1 VNVSEIFVKRPV
13 MTTLVM
19 VGVLVFG
26 IVGYRNLPVAALPN
40 VDFPTISVSAS
51 LPGASPETMAS
62 AVATPL
68 EKQFSTI
75 PAVDSMTS
83 TSSLGST
90 SITLQFSLS
99 RNIDAAAQDVQAAIS
114 SALRQLPPQ
123 MTTPPTFRKV
133 NPADSPIFYI
143 AFTSKTLRLSTLDEY
158 AENTLAQRISTV
170 SGVAQVNVYGSRKYA
185 VRIDLNP
192 DALSGR
198 GLGIDTVAD
207 AIGKGN
213 VNLPTG
219 TLYGPNRIY
228 NVNVNGQMYD
238 AASFGEMIVT
248 YQNGAPVRLK
258 DVAHV
263 YDGVQNDKGGATING
278 EEGVVLAVQ
287 KQPGTN
293 TIQVVEDIQK
303 TLPAFERS
311 LPAGAELNVI
321 YDRSQSIRESVSDVK
336 FSLLLALALVV
347 MVIFV
352 FLRNVS
358 ATIIPSL
365 ALPMSIVGTF
375 AVMYALGFS
384 IDNLSLMAL
393 TLSVGFVVDDAIVM
407 LENIARHMEMGK
419 DRLTATFDGAR
430 EIGFTIVSMTLSLA
444 AVFIPVVFMGG
455 IIGRLLNE
463 FAVTIVSAVLVSGL
477 VSLSLT
483 PMLCSRMLRS
493 EHETRH
499 GRIYAFSE
507 RMFNGAQGFYRRTLN
522 ICVHHRFIVL
532 MVFFALVAGTA
543 LLVYKIPKG
552 FLPND
557 DTGQLFVFT
566 QAAQDIGFD
575 AMVEKQRQAV
585 DILRKDPNVDNVMA
599 FVGAGGSSAT
609 LNLGRM
615 IVNLKPPHERKS
627 ADEVVQEIRP
637 KLQNIPGLTAFPQN
651 LPLIRIGGKLTNSTY
666 QFVLQ
671 DTDTK
676 QLFEWTPKLVAAL
689 AKVPGFLDVNSDM
702 LIANPQLD
710 VTIDRDAAAAYG
722 VTPDAIEN
730 GLYNAFGPA
739 QVSTIYTSTDQFWV
753 LLQVDP
759 KRQADPNV
767 LSSIYITGNPPKVD
781 TTGAMLP
788 SNSQLVPLSAVTKFG
803 NSVGAATI
811 NHLGQ
816 VPAVTVSFNLAP
828 GKSLSDAV
836 KGVDTT
842 VASLKM
848 PETITTSFQG
858 TAQSFQD
865 SLQGMGVLLL
875 LAIFVIY
882 LVLGILYESFIH
894 PLTILSGLPTAVFG
908 ALLTLM
914 VFGKDLDLYGGVG
927 LIMLIGIV
935 KKNAIMMIDFALEK
949 QREGEDAEHAIIDA
963 SVIRFRPIMMTTFAA
978 LMGTLPIALGVG
990 AGAEARRP
998 LGLAVVGGLIT
1009 SQLLTL
1015 YLTPVIYLYFERLQE
1030 RLKQRRTRKAGG
1042 SDKLSV
1048 SRSQQ
1053 PAH

>member
-1 VNVSEIFVKRPV
+1 VRRPV

-19 VGVLVFG
+19 VGILVFG
-26 IVGYRNLPVAALPN
+26 IVGYRLLPVAALPN
-40 VDFPTISVSAS
+40 VDFPTIQVSAS

-75 PAVDSMTS
+75 PAIDSMTS
-83 TSSLGST
+83 SSALGST
-90 SITLQFSLS
+90 SITLQFALD

-114 SALRQLPPQ
+114 AALRQLPTQ

-133 NPADSPIFYI
+133 NPADSPVFYVG
-143 AFTSKTLRLSTLDEY
+143 FTSKTLRLSTLDEY

-170 SGVAQVNVYGSRKYA
+170 TGVAQVNVYGSQKYA
-185 VRIDLNP
+185 VRVDLDP
-192 DALSGR
+192 DALSTR
-198 GLGIDTVAD
+198 GLGIDTVAN
-207 AIGKGN
+207 AVGKGN

-228 NVNVNGQMYD
+228 NVMVDGQLYD
-238 AASFGEMIVT
+238 AAAFGDLIVT

-258 DVAHV
+258 DVAKV
-263 YDGVQNDKGGATING
+263 YDGVQNDKGGALIDG
-278 EEGVVLAVQ
+278 EQGVVLAIQ

-293 TIQVVEDIQK
+293 TIQVVEDIK
-303 TLPAFERS
+303 KMLPAFQRS
-311 LPAGAELNVI
+311 LPAGAELRVI
-321 YDRSQSIRESVSDVK
+321 YDRSQSIRESVADVK
-336 FSLLLALALVV
+336 FSLVLALCLVV
-347 MVIFV
+347 LVIFV
-352 FLRNVS
+352 FLRNLQ
-358 ATIIPSL
+358 ATLIPSL

-375 AVMYALGFS
+375 AVMYALDFS

-393 TLSVGFVVDDAIVM
+393 TLAVGFVVDDAIVM
-407 LENIARHMEMGK
+407 LENISRHLEMGK
-419 DRLTATFDGAR
+419 DRLRATLDGAK

-455 IIGRLLNE
+455 LIGRLLKE
-463 FAVTIVSAVLVSGL
+463 FAITIVAAVLVSGF

-483 PMLCSRMLRS
+483 PMLCSRMLKPL
-493 EHETRH
+493 HGGTH
-499 GRIYAFSE
+499 GRLYQACERAFDAMQSAYA
-507 RMFNGAQGFYRRTLN
+507 RTLRAS
-522 ICVHHRFIVL
+522 VRHRFVVL
-532 MVFFALVAGTA
+532 LTFFALVVATG
-543 LLVYKIPKG
+543 LLAVRMPKG

-575 AMVEKQRQAV
+575 AMLEKQRKAA
-585 DILRKDPNVDNVMA
+585 DILRGNPNVAGVMA

-637 KLQNIPGLTAFPQN
+637 LLQGIPGLQAFAQN
-651 LPLIRIGGKLTNSTY
+651 LPLIRIGGRLTNSTY

-671 DTDTK
+671 DTDTRR
-676 QLFEWTPKLVAAL
+676 LFEWTPRLVTALSKL
-689 AKVPGFLDVNSDM
+689 PGFLDVSSDM
-702 LIANPQLD
+702 LVANPQLD

-730 GLYNAFGPA
+730 ALYYAFGPA
-739 QVSTIYTSTDQFWV
+739 QVSTIYTPTDQFWV

-759 KRQADPNV
+759 ARQADTSV
-767 LSSIYITGNPPKVD
+767 LSSIYVTPTLPPKASAGD
-781 TTGAMLP
+781 ATATP
-788 SNSQLVPLSAVTKFG
+788 SGQLVPLSAVTHTG
-803 NSVGAATI
+803 QSVGPATI

-828 GKSLSDAV
+828 GMSLSDAV
-836 KGVDTT
+836 AGVDRA
-842 VASLKM
+842 VAQLHL
-848 PETITTSFQG
+848 PDTISASFQG
-858 TAQSFQD
+858 TAQQFQD
-865 SLQGMGVLLL
+865 SLSGMGILLL
-875 LAIFVIY
+875 LAVFVIY

-914 VFGKDLDLYGGVG
+914 VFGKDLDLYGAVG

-949 QREGEDAEHAIIDA
+949 QREGEEPERAIVDAC
-963 SVIRFRPIMMTTFAA
+963 VIRFRPIMMTTFAA
-978 LMGTLPIALGVG
+978 LMGTLPIALGFG

-998 LGLAVVGGLIT
+998 LGLAVVGGLVT

-1015 YLTPVIYLYFERLQE
+1015 YITPVIYLYFERLQQ
-1030 RLKQRRTRKAGG
+1030 RLRRRRRAAA
-1042 SDKLSV
+1042 
-1048 SRSQQ
+1048 
-1053 PAH
+1053 PAA

>member
-26 IVGYRNLPVAALPN
+26 IVGYRNLPVASLPN

-90 SITLQFSLS
+90 SITLQFSLD

-133 NPADSPIFYI
+133 NPADSPVFYI

-170 SGVAQVNVYGSRKYA
+170 QGVAQVNVYGSRKYA
-185 VRIDLNP
+185 VRIDLDP

-238 AASFGEMIVT
+238 AAAFGDMIVT
-248 YQNGAPVRLK
+248 YQNGAPVRLR

-278 EEGVVLAVQ
+278 EEGVVLAIQ

-293 TIQVVEDIQK
+293 TIQVVEDIKK

-336 FSLLLALALVV
+336 FSLVLALALVV

-483 PMLCSRMLRS
+483 PMLCSRMLKS

-507 RMFNGAQGFYRRTLN
+507 RLFNGTQGFYRRTLN
-522 ICVHHRFIVL
+522 TCVQHRLIVL

-543 LLVYKIPKG
+543 LLVFKIPKG

-566 QAAQDIGFD
+566 QAAQDIGFE

-767 LSSIYITGNPPKVD
+767 LSSIYITGKAPKTD
-781 TTGAMLP
+781 ESGATSP
-788 SNSQLVPLSAVTKFG
+788 GTSQLVPLSAVTKFG

-836 KGVDTT
+836 AGVNRT

-848 PETITTSFQG
+848 PDTITTSFQG

-908 ALLTLM
+908 ALLTLI

-935 KKNAIMMIDFALEK
+935 KKNAIMMIDFAIEK
-949 QREGEDAEHAIIDA
+949 QREGEDAEHAIVDE

-998 LGLAVVGGLIT
+998 LGLAVVGGLVT

-1030 RLKQRRTRKAGG
+1030 RLRHRRARKSAPAK
-1042 SDKLSV
+1042 STT
-1048 SRSQQ
+1048 SQQ

>member
-1 VNVSEIFVKRPV
+1 VNVSEIFVRRPV

-19 VGVLVFG
+19 LGILVFG
-26 IVGYRNLPVAALPN
+26 IVGYRSLPVAALPN
-40 VDFPTISVSAS
+40 VDFPTISVSAT
-51 LPGASPETMAS
+51 LPGASAETMAS

-75 PAVDSMTS
+75 PAIDSMTS
-83 TSSLGST
+83 SSSLGNT
-90 SITLQFSLS
+90 SITLQFSLN

-114 SALRQLPPQ
+114 AALRQLPTQ

-158 AENTLAQRISTV
+158 AENTLAQRISMV
-170 SGVAQVNVYGSRKYA
+170 SGVAQVNVYGSQKYA
-185 VRIDLNP
+185 VRIDVNP
-192 DALSGR
+192 DALATR
-198 GLGIDTVAD
+198 GIGIDTVAN
-207 AIGKGN
+207 AVANGN

-219 TLYGPNRIY
+219 TLYGPNRVY
-228 NVNVNGQMYD
+228 NVMVNGQMFD
-238 AASFGEMIVT
+238 AAAFGDMIVT

-258 DVAHV
+258 DIGKV
-263 YDGVQNDKGGATING
+263 YDGVQNDKGGATINNQQ
-278 EEGVVLAVQ
+278 GVVLAIQ

-293 TIQVVEDIQK
+293 TIQVVEDIK
-303 TLPAFERS
+303 AILPAFQRS
-311 LPAGAELNVI
+311 LPAGADLRVI

-336 FSLLLALALVV
+336 FSLLLALGLVIL
-347 MVIFV
+347 VIFI

-358 ATIIPSL
+358 ATVIPSL

-375 AVMYALGFS
+375 ALMYSLGFS

-393 TLSVGFVVDDAIVM
+393 TLAVGFVVDDAIVM

-419 DRLTATFDGAR
+419 DRMTATLDGAR

-444 AVFIPVVFMGG
+444 AVFIPVMFMGG

-463 FAVTIVSAVLVSGL
+463 FAVTIVVAVLVSGF

-483 PMLCSRMLRS
+483 PMLCSRMLKPL
-493 EHETRH
+493 HGGTH
-499 GRIYAFSE
+499 GRLYMASE
-507 RMFNGAQGFYRRTLN
+507 RAFDATQDFYRRTLEA
-522 ICVHHRFIVL
+522 CVHHRFITL
-532 MVFFALVAGTA
+532 IVFFALVVATGF
-543 LLVYKIPKG
+543 LVVKVPKG

-557 DTGQLFVFT
+557 DTGQLYVFT

-575 AMVEKQRQAV
+575 AMMDKQRQAA
-585 DILRKDPNVDNVMA
+585 DILIKDPNVDNVMA

-615 IVNLKPPHERKS
+615 IVNLKPPHERMN
-627 ADEVVQEIRP
+627 ADAIVQELRP
-637 KLQNIPGLTAFPQN
+637 KLAGIAGLQAFPQN

-676 QLFEWTPKLVAAL
+676 RLFEWTPKLVTAL
-689 AKVPGFLDVNSDM
+689 GKLPGFLDVSSDM

-710 VTIDRDAAAAYG
+710 VTLDRDAAAAYG

-730 GLYNAFGPA
+730 ALYYAFGPA
-739 QVSTIYTSTDQFWV
+739 QVSTIYTDSDQFWV

-759 KRQADPNV
+759 TRQGDTSI
-767 LSSIYITGNPPKVD
+767 LSSIYVTPTQPAKSTAGDATATASP
-781 TTGAMLP
+781 
-788 SNSQLVPLSAVTKFG
+788 QLVPLSAVTHTG
-803 NSVGAATI
+803 NSVGPATI

-828 GKSLSDAV
+828 GMSLSDAV
-836 KGVDTT
+836 AGVDRA
-842 VASLKM
+842 VAELKL
-848 PETITTSFQG
+848 PDTITASFQG
-858 TAQSFQD
+858 TAQQFQD
-865 SLQGMGVLLL
+865 SVSGMGVLLA
-875 LAIFVIY
+875 LAVFVIY

-894 PLTILSGLPTAVFG
+894 PLTILSGLPTAIFG

-914 VFGKDLDLYGGVG
+914 IFGKDLDLYGAVG

-949 QREGEDAEHAIIDA
+949 QREGEDAEHAIVDA
-963 SVIRFRPIMMTTFAA
+963 SVVRFRPIMMTTFAA
-978 LMGTLPIALGVG
+978 LMGTLPIALGFG

-998 LGLAVVGGLIT
+998 LGLAVVGGLVT

-1015 YLTPVIYLYFERLQE
+1015 YITPVIYIYFEHLQE
-1030 RLKQRRTRKAGG
+1030 WLERRRQRGVT
-1042 SDKLSV
+1042 
-1048 SRSQQ
+1048 
-1053 PAH
+1053 PASTPAA

>member
-1 VNVSEIFVKRPV
+1 VNVSEIFVRRPV

-19 VGVLVFG
+19 LGILVFG
-26 IVGYRNLPVAALPN
+26 IVGYRSLPVAALPN

-51 LPGASPETMAS
+51 LPGASAETMAS

-75 PAVDSMTS
+75 PAIDSMTS
-83 TSSLGST
+83 SSSLGST
-90 SITLQFSLS
+90 SITLQFALS

-114 SALRQLPPQ
+114 AALRQLPTQ

-143 AFTSKTLRLSTLDEY
+143 AFTSKTLRLSTLDEF
-158 AENTLAQRISTV
+158 AENTLAQRISMV
-170 SGVAQVNVYGSRKYA
+170 SGVAQVNVYGSQKYA
-185 VRIDLNP
+185 VRIDVNP
-192 DALSGR
+192 DALATR
-198 GLGIDTVAD
+198 GIGIDTVAN
-207 AIGKGN
+207 AVANGN

-219 TLYGPNRIY
+219 TLYGPNRVY
-228 NVNVNGQMYD
+228 NVMVNGQMFD
-238 AASFGEMIVT
+238 AAAFGDMIVT

-258 DVAHV
+258 DLGKV
-263 YDGVQNDKGGATING
+263 YDGVQNDKGGATINNQQ
-278 EEGVVLAVQ
+278 GVVLAIQ

-293 TIQVVEDIQK
+293 TIQVVEDIK
-303 TLPAFERS
+303 TILPAFERS
-311 LPAGAELNVI
+311 LPAGADLRVI
-321 YDRSQSIRESVSDVK
+321 YDRSQSIRDSVADVK
-336 FSLLLALALVV
+336 FSLLLALGLVIL
-347 MVIFV
+347 VIFV
-352 FLRNVS
+352 FLRNIS
-358 ATIIPSL
+358 ATVIPSL

-393 TLSVGFVVDDAIVM
+393 TLAVGFVVDDAIVM

-419 DRLTATFDGAR
+419 DRMTATLDGAR
-430 EIGFTIVSMTLSLA
+430 EIGFTIISMTLSLA
-444 AVFIPVVFMGG
+444 AVFIPVMFMGG
-455 IIGRLLNE
+455 IIGRLLYE
-463 FAVTIVSAVLVSGL
+463 FAVTIVVAVLVSGF

-483 PMLCSRMLRS
+483 PMLCSRMLKPLHGS
-493 EHETRH
+493 TH
-499 GRIYAFSE
+499 GRLYMASE
-507 RMFNGAQGFYRRTLN
+507 RAFDATQNFYRRTLEA
-522 ICVHHRFIVL
+522 CVQYRFLSL
-532 MVFFALVAGTA
+532 MVFFALVVATGF
-543 LLVYKIPKG
+543 LVVKVPKG

-557 DTGQLFVFT
+557 DTGQLYVFT

-575 AMVEKQRQAV
+575 AMMDKQRQAA
-585 DILRKDPNVDNVMA
+585 DIIIKDPNVDNVMA

-627 ADEVVQEIRP
+627 ADTVVQELRP
-637 KLQNIPGLTAFPQN
+637 KLQGIAGLQAFPQN

-676 QLFEWTPKLVAAL
+676 RLFEWTPKLVSAIGKL
-689 AKVPGFLDVNSDM
+689 PGFLDVTSDM

-710 VTIDRDAAAAYG
+710 VTLDRDAAAAYG

-730 GLYNAFGPA
+730 ALYYAFGPA
-739 QVSTIYTSTDQFWV
+739 QVSTIYTDSDQFWV

-759 KRQADPNV
+759 SRQGDTSI
-767 LSSIYITGNPPKVD
+767 LSSIYVTP
-781 TTGAMLP
+781 TQP
-788 SNSQLVPLSAVTKFG
+788 SKSTAGDATATSSPQLVPLSAVTHTG
-803 NSVGAATI
+803 NSVGPATI

-828 GKSLSDAV
+828 GMSLSDAV
-836 KGVDTT
+836 AGVDRA
-842 VASLKM
+842 VAELKL
-848 PETITTSFQG
+848 PDTITASFQG
-858 TAQSFQD
+858 TAQQFQD
-865 SLQGMGVLLL
+865 SVAGMGVLLA
-875 LAIFVIY
+875 LAVFVIY

-894 PLTILSGLPTAVFG
+894 PLTILSGLPTAIFG
-908 ALLTLM
+908 ALLTL
-914 VFGKDLDLYGGVG
+914 VIFGKDLDLYGAVG

-949 QREGEDAEHAIIDA
+949 QREGEDAEHAIVDA
-963 SVIRFRPIMMTTFAA
+963 SAVRFRPIMMTTFAA
-978 LMGTLPIALGVG
+978 LMGTLPIALGLG

-998 LGLAVVGGLIT
+998 LGLAVVGGLVT

-1015 YLTPVIYLYFERLQE
+1015 YITPVIYIYFEHLQE
-1030 RLKQRRTRKAGG
+1030 WLERRRQRGAA
-1042 SDKLSV
+1042 
-1048 SRSQQ
+1048 
-1053 PAH
+1053 PASTPTV

>member
-1 VNVSEIFVKRPV
+1 MNVSEIFVRRPV

-26 IVGYRNLPVAALPN
+26 IVGYRRLPVASLPN

-90 SITLQFSLS
+90 SITLQFTLD

-170 SGVAQVNVYGSRKYA
+170 SGVAQVNVYGSQKYA
-185 VRIDLNP
+185 VRIDLDPN
-192 DALSGR
+192 ALSGR
-198 GLGIDTVAD
+198 GLGIDTVAE

-228 NVNVNGQMYD
+228 NVNVNGQMFD
-238 AASFGEMIVT
+238 AAAFGDMIVT

-258 DVAHV
+258 DVANV

-278 EEGVVLAVQ
+278 QEGVVLAVQ

-293 TIQVVEDIQK
+293 TIKVVEDIK
-303 TLPAFERS
+303 SMLPAFEKS
-311 LPAGAELNVI
+311 LPAGAELRVI

-336 FSLLLALALVV
+336 FSLLLALGLVV

-419 DRLTATFDGAR
+419 DRLTATFDGAK

-483 PMLCSRMLRS
+483 PMLCSRMLKS

-499 GRIYAFSE
+499 GRVYAFSE
-507 RMFNGAQGFYRRTLN
+507 RMFDGAQQFYRRTLSA
-522 ICVHHRFIVL
+522 CVRHQFVVL
-532 MVFFALVAGTA
+532 MVFFGLIVATA
-543 LLVYKIPKG
+543 FLAAKIPKG

-557 DTGQLFVFT
+557 DTGQLFGFT

-575 AMVEKQRQAV
+575 SMVEKQRQAV
-585 DILRKDPNVDNVMA
+585 DILRADPNVDNVMA

-609 LNLGRM
+609 
-615 IVNLKPPHERKS
+615 
-627 ADEVVQEIRP
+627 
-637 KLQNIPGLTAFPQN
+637 
-651 LPLIRIGGKLTNSTY
+651 
-666 QFVLQ
+666 
-671 DTDTK
+671 
-676 QLFEWTPKLVAAL
+676 
-689 AKVPGFLDVNSDM
+689 
-702 LIANPQLD
+702 
-710 VTIDRDAAAAYG
+710 
-722 VTPDAIEN
+722 
-730 GLYNAFGPA
+730 
-739 QVSTIYTSTDQFWV
+739 
-753 LLQVDP
+753 
-759 KRQADPNV
+759 
-767 LSSIYITGNPPKVD
+767 
-781 TTGAMLP
+781 
-788 SNSQLVPLSAVTKFG
+788 
-803 NSVGAATI
+803 
-811 NHLGQ
+811 
-816 VPAVTVSFNLAP
+816 
-828 GKSLSDAV
+828 
-836 KGVDTT
+836 
-842 VASLKM
+842 
-848 PETITTSFQG
+848 
-858 TAQSFQD
+858 
-865 SLQGMGVLLL
+865 
-875 LAIFVIY
+875 
-882 LVLGILYESFIH
+882 
-894 PLTILSGLPTAVFG
+894 
-908 ALLTLM
+908 
-914 VFGKDLDLYGGVG
+914 
-927 LIMLIGIV
+927 
-935 KKNAIMMIDFALEK
+935 
-949 QREGEDAEHAIIDA
+949 
-963 SVIRFRPIMMTTFAA
+963 
-978 LMGTLPIALGVG
+978 
-990 AGAEARRP
+990 
-998 LGLAVVGGLIT
+998 
-1009 SQLLTL
+1009 
-1015 YLTPVIYLYFERLQE
+1015 
-1030 RLKQRRTRKAGG
+1030 
-1042 SDKLSV
+1042 
-1048 SRSQQ
+1048 
-1053 PAH
+1053 

>member
-1 VNVSEIFVKRPV
+1 VSVSEIFVKRPV

-19 VGVLVFG
+19 VGILVFG
-26 IVGYRNLPVAALPN
+26 IVGYRSLPVAALPN

-51 LPGASPETMAS
+51 LPGASAQTMAS

-75 PAVDSMTS
+75 PAIDSMTS
-83 TSSLGST
+83 SSSLGST
-90 SITLQFSLS
+90 SITLQFALN

-114 SALRQLPPQ
+114 AALRQLPTQ

-143 AFTSKTLRLSTLDEY
+143 AFTSKTLRLSTLDEF
-158 AENTLAQRISTV
+158 AENTLAQRISMV
-170 SGVAQVNVYGSRKYA
+170 SGVAQVNVYGSQKYA
-185 VRIDLNP
+185 VRIDVNP
-192 DALSGR
+192 DALATR
-198 GLGIDTVAD
+198 GIGIDTVAS
-207 AIGKGN
+207 AVANGN

-219 TLYGPNRIY
+219 TLYGPNRVY
-228 NVNVNGQMYD
+228 NVMVNGQMFD
-238 AASFGEMIVT
+238 AAAFGDMIVS

-258 DVAHV
+258 DIGTV

-278 EEGVVLAVQ
+278 EQGVVLAIQ

-293 TIQVVEDIQK
+293 TIQVVEDIK
-303 TLPAFERS
+303 AILPVFQHS
-311 LPAGAELNVI
+311 LPAGADLNVI

-347 MVIFV
+347 LVIFL
-352 FLRNVS
+352 FLRNLS
-358 ATIIPSL
+358 ATVIPSL

-393 TLSVGFVVDDAIVM
+393 TLAVGFVVDDAIVM

-419 DRLTATFDGAR
+419 DRMTATLDGAR

-444 AVFIPVVFMGG
+444 AVFIPVMFMGG
-455 IIGRLLNE
+455 IIGRLLYE
-463 FAVTIVSAVLVSGL
+463 FAVTIVVAVLVSGF

-483 PMLCSRMLRS
+483 PMLCSRMLKPL
-493 EHETRH
+493 HGGTH
-499 GRIYAFSE
+499 GRLYMASE
-507 RMFNGAQGFYRRTLN
+507 RAFDATQNFYRRTLSA
-522 ICVHHRFIVL
+522 CVRHSFIVL
-532 MVFFALVAGTA
+532 MVFFALVVATGF
-543 LLVYKIPKG
+543 LVMKVPKG

-575 AMVEKQRQAV
+575 AMMDKQRQAV
-585 DILRKDPNVDNVMA
+585 DIIRKDPNVDNVMA

-627 ADEVVQEIRP
+627 ADTIVQELRP
-637 KLQNIPGLTAFPQN
+637 KLQGIAGLQAFPQN

-676 QLFEWTPKLVAAL
+676 RLFEWTPKLVAAL
-689 AKVPGFLDVNSDM
+689 GQLPGFLDVTSDM

-710 VTIDRDAAAAYG
+710 VTLDRDAAAAYG

-730 GLYNAFGPA
+730 ALYYAFGPA
-739 QVSTIYTSTDQFWV
+739 QVSTIYTDSDQFWV

-759 KRQADPNV
+759 KRQADTSI
-767 LSSIYITGNPPKVD
+767 LSSIYVTPNQ
-781 TTGAMLP
+781 P
-788 SNSQLVPLSAVTKFG
+788 SKASSGDATATPSAQLVPLSAVTKTG
-803 NSVGAATI
+803 NSVGPATI

-828 GKSLSDAV
+828 GMSLSDAV
-836 KGVDTT
+836 VGVDKAVADLKLPDT
-842 VASLKM
+842 VS
-848 PETITTSFQG
+848 TSFQG
-858 TAQSFQD
+858 TAQQFQD
-865 SLQGMGVLLL
+865 SVSGMGVLLL

-894 PLTILSGLPTAVFG
+894 PLTILSGLPTAIFG

-914 VFGKDLDLYGGVG
+914 VFGKDLDLYGAVG

-949 QREGEDAEHAIIDA
+949 QREGEPAATAIVDA

-1015 YLTPVIYLYFERLQE
+1015 YITPVIYIYFERLQE
-1030 RLKQRRTRKAGG
+1030 RLQRRKTPVA
-1042 SDKLSV
+1042 
-1048 SRSQQ
+1048 
-1053 PAH
+1053 AH

>member
-1 VNVSEIFVKRPV
+1 MNVSETFVRRPV

-26 IVGYRNLPVAALPN
+26 IVGYRNLPVASLPN

-90 SITLQFSLS
+90 SITLQFSLD

-170 SGVAQVNVYGSRKYA
+170 KGVAQVNVYGSRKYA
-185 VRIDLNP
+185 VRIDLDP
-192 DALSGR
+192 DALAGR
-198 GLGIDTVAD
+198 GLGIDTVAE
-207 AIGKGN
+207 AVAKGN

-219 TLYGPNRIY
+219 TLYGPNRVY
-228 NVNVNGQMYD
+228 NVNVNGQMFD
-238 AASFGEMIVT
+238 AAAFGDMIVT

-258 DVAHV
+258 DIANV
-263 YDGVQNDKGGATING
+263 YDGIQNDKGGATING
-278 EEGVVLAVQ
+278 QEGVVLAIQ

-293 TIQVVEDIQK
+293 TIQVVEDIK
-303 TLPAFERS
+303 ATLPAFERS
-311 LPAGAELNVI
+311 LPAGADLRVI

-336 FSLLLALALVV
+336 FSLVLALALVV

-358 ATIIPSL
+358 ATVIPSL

-384 IDNLSLMAL
+384 VDNLSLMAL

-419 DRLTATFDGAR
+419 DRLTATLDGAK

-483 PMLCSRMLRS
+483 PMLCSRMLKS

-499 GRIYAFSE
+499 GRVYAFSE
-507 RMFNGAQGFYRRTLN
+507 RMFTGAQQFYRRTLN
-522 ICVHHRFIVL
+522 TCVRHQPIVL
-532 MVFFALVAGTA
+532 IVFLALVAATA
-543 LLVYKIPKG
+543 LLAVKIPKG

-615 IVNLKPPHERKS
+615 IVNLKPPHERLS

-637 KLQNIPGLTAFPQN
+637 KLQGIAGLTAFPQN

-666 QFVLQ
+666 QFVLL

-689 AKVPGFLDVNSDM
+689 AKIPGFQDVSSDM
-702 LIANPQLD
+702 LVANPQLD
-710 VTIDRDAAAAYG
+710 VTIDRNAAAAYG

-730 GLYNAFGPA
+730 GLYDAFGPA

-753 LLQVDP
+753 LMQVDP

-767 LSSIYITGNPPKVD
+767 LSSIYITGTPPKVD
-781 TTGAMLP
+781 TSGAMLP
-788 SNSQLVPLSAVTKFG
+788 ASSQLVPLSAVTRFG
-803 NSVGAATI
+803 NSVGAGTI

-828 GKSLSDAV
+828 GRALSYAV
-836 KGVDTT
+836 SSVDKA
-842 VASLKM
+842 VRELKM
-848 PETITTSFQG
+848 PETLSTSFQG

-865 SLQGMGVLLL
+865 SLRGMGILLL
-875 LAIFVIY
+875 LAVFVIY

-908 ALLTLM
+908 ALLTLL
-914 VFGKDLDLYGGVG
+914 VFGKELDLYGGVG

-935 KKNAIMMIDFALEK
+935 KKNAIMMIDFAIEK
-949 QREGEDAEHAIIDA
+949 RRQGEDAEHAIVDA

-990 AGAEARRP
+990 AGAAARRP
-998 LGLAVVGGLIT
+998 LGLAVVGGLVT

-1015 YLTPVIYLYFERLQE
+1015 YLTPVIYLYFERLQD
-1030 RLKQRRTRKAGG
+1030 RLRHRRERKAGAA
-1042 SDKLSV
+1042 KPV
-1048 SRSQQ
+1048 ASR
-1053 PAH
+1053 PATTAR